1 MLHTGYLFGVY
12 SVPNIALNPTR
23 AGKLFRVLGF
33 PYGRGRVSFHVGLQ
47 VNYSEQLSGR
57 MVFSTAI
64 SLKARLAFGVAAT
77 LPLLAPYELLI
88 KPVWTDTP
96 SPAWLFAVI
105 ISLGAIAVSI
115 FLLLVAI
122 FGINRRVEFDA
133 KAKTI
138 RVTESHLMQ
147 RQRECNYPFSE
158 ITQLEIVCHDWSDG
172 PSTYK
177 IRLTPSAGKPFA
189 FGDFASRIDAESALS
204 SLCAMT
210 AR

>member
-1 MLHTGYLFGVY
+1 
-12 SVPNIALNPTR
+12 
-23 AGKLFRVLGF
+23 
-33 PYGRGRVSFHVGLQ
+33 
-47 VNYSEQLSGR
+47 

-64 SLKARLAFGVAAT
+64 SSTVRLALGIVAT

-105 ISLGAIAVSI
+105 ISLGALAVSI
-115 FLLLVAI
+115 VLLLVAI

-133 KAKTI
+133 TAKTI

-147 RQRECNYPFSE
+147 RQRECIYPFSE
-158 ITQLEIVCHDWSDG
+158 ITQLEVVCHDWTDG

-177 IRLTPSAGKPFA
+177 ICLTPSAGKPSA
-189 FGDFASRIDAESALS
+189 FGDFASRIDAESTLS
-204 SLCAMT
+204 LLRAMIGRT
-210 AR
+210 L